1 MVSGSRRVCQR
12 GCLIIAIVGLDGQTE
27 QSRQFLTLMSE
38 NGLQSE
44 VQRNSAN
51 PSAPPGCQHQT
62 TARQRRCGYSSL
74 LQGRREPAF
83 APPQKEMVEFSRQGG
98 YRGRSVQGRDC
109 LSFFSSFFVKSGVD
123 GGEMVGSQVGRELV
137 SVQVSSGNRWGRND
151 GS

>member
-38 NGLQSE
+38 NGLRLRCNATLQDDGLH
-44 VQRNSAN
+44 QAAN
-51 PSAPPGCQHQT
+51 T

-74 LQGRREPAF
+74 LQGIRERAS
-83 APPQKEMVEFSRQGG
+83 APPQKEMEEFSRQGG
-98 YRGRSVQGRDC
+98 CRGRSVQGRDETAS
-109 LSFFSSFFVKSGVD
+109 LFSSFFVESGVD
-123 GGEMVGSQVGRELV
+123 GGEMVGSQKGRELV
-137 SVQVSSGNRWGRND
+137 SASSGNSWGRND